1 MVVEKE
7 FELNDD
13 CPFRVKIPNIEGHG
27 SILHLQQCSMWYIEL
42 EGRADH
48 DQRIAWWRRR
58 SQGEFEP
65 QFKLYPY

>member
-13 CPFRVKIPNIEGHG
+13 CPFCVKIPNTEGHR

-42 EGRADH
+42 EVEADQ
-48 DQRIAWWRRR
+48 DQGIAWRR
-58 SQGEFEP
+58 
-65 QFKLYPY
+65 